1 MKHIQLNEESKKG
14 VGIDMSPLIDCV
26 FLLLIFFVVASVFTA
41 DSGMD
46 IERPVASTVDT
57 LPLEALRVIRAPD
70 GRLLC
75 DGIETTYDELPKAVS
90 AALAGDDTRPVL
102 LFADGSIPTSETV
115 RLVDA
120 CRRGGA
126 QRVAIATQEQ

>member
-14 VGIDMSPLIDCV
+14 VGIDLSPLIDCV

-41 DSGMD
+41 DTGMD
-46 IERPVASTVDT
+46 IERPVASTAEA
-57 LPLEALRVIRAPD
+57 LPLEALRVIRASD

-75 DGIETTYDELPKAVS
+75 DGVETTFEELPKAVS
-90 AALAGDDTRPVL
+90 TALAGDDARPVL
-102 LFADGSIPTSETV
+102 LFADGAIPTSETV
-115 RLVDA
+115 LLVDA

-126 QRVAIATQEQ
+126 SRVAIATQEQ